1 MSFVLRIR
9 PIVTRETAEVYGYH
23 EGKRKGLG
31 DRFLK
36 ALREAYRNIE
46 DNPFGCQ
53 LRYKNY
59 RHIMVP
65 GFRYRVGFEVEDDEV
80 HVYQLRHTSRKPSKR
95 FGP

>member
-31 DRFLK
+31 EHFLK
-36 ALREAYRNIE
+36 ALREAYQDIE
-46 DNPFGCQ
+46 DNPLGYQ
-53 LRYKNY
+53 LRYENY
-59 RHIMVP
+59 RHVMVP
-65 GFRYRVGFEVEDDEV
+65 GFRYRVVFEVEGDEV
-80 HVYQLRHTSRKPSKR
+80 QVYQLRHTSRKPSKR

>member
-31 DRFLK
+31 ERFLK
-36 ALREAYRNIE
+36 ALREAYQDIE
-46 DNPFGCQ
+46 DNPLGYQ

-59 RHIMVP
+59 RHVRVP
-65 GFRYRVGFEVEDDEV
+65 GFRYRVVFEVEGDEV
-80 HVYQLRHTSRKPSKR
+80 HVYQLRHTSRNPSKR

>member
-36 ALREAYRNIE
+36 ALREAYRDIE
-46 DNPFGCQ
+46 DNPLGYQ
-53 LRYKNY
+53 LRYDNY
-59 RHIMVP
+59 RHVMVP
-65 GFRYRVGFEVEDDEV
+65 GFRYRVVFEVEGDEV